1 MRIFALHKIAMV
13 AVAIAVGS
21 AGIATDAWARGGGGG
36 HGGGGG
42 GHFGGGMG
50 GGHFGGGM
58 GGDTWAGWVV
68 ATSVAGWAADVWV
81 PARTSVG
88 RWALDISAAWAAGSA
103 VIASAVPA
111 GNSRIIVASRAS
123 DSATRSGTMTIT
135 ATISAGR
142 SIGSA
147 RADCV
152 MSVEE
157 RRLRSKRRLG

>member
-1 MRIFALHKIAMV
+1 MV
-13 AVAIAVGS
+13 AVAAVIS
-21 AGIATDAWARGGGGG
+21 AAEWA
-36 HGGGGG
+36 
-42 GHFGGGMG
+42 
-50 GGHFGGGM
+50 
-58 GGDTWAGWVV
+58 GDTWAGWVV
-68 ATSVAGWAADVWV
+68 ATSVAGWVVATSVAGWAADIWV
-81 PARTSVG
+81 PVRTSVG
-88 RWALDISAAWAAGSA
+88 RWAPDISAAWAPGSA

-111 GNSRIIVASRAS
+111 GDSRIIVASRAS